1 VPVRLGATC
10 RSAYGSYTTAYN
22 RFNRWRKAGVWDR
35 LMDAIV
41 KAHDGNVQMID
52 SSLFRVHHDDD
63 GTPVETVKDGLGV
76 DAIVVVAG
84 RDQ

>member
-1 VPVRLGATC
+1 
-10 RSAYGSYTTAYN
+10 
-22 RFNRWRKAGVWDR
+22 
-35 LMDAIV
+35 MDAIV